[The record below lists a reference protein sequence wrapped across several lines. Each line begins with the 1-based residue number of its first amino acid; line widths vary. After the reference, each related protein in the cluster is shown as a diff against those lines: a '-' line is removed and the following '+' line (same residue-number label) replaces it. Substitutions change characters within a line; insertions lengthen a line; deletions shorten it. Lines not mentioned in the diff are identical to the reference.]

1 MSVHRL
7 NPSIQRNGNL
17 VRWVATASVALG
29 LCGCQRAPARD
40 APAAAVS
47 GQAAVA
53 GADGESARRL
63 PCWEKAQTQADLN
76 GCAVAEAK
84 QAQTEMARALDA
96 LLKARAADAVAVQK
110 LNAAQ
115 TAWLAYRDAEL
126 AARFPSAEP
135 ATDYGSA
142 FPTCFGLEQARLF
155 QDRTRAL
162 GQLAARG
169 SEPDACSSNP
179 DGGS

>member
-1 MSVHRL
+1 M
-7 NPSIQRNGNL
+7 
-17 VRWVATASVALG
+17 RWVAAASVVVG
-29 LCGCQRAPARD
+29 LCGCQRAPVRD

-47 GQAAVA
+47 GHAA
-53 GADGESARRL
+53 GPSADGAHARSL
-63 PCWEKAQTQADLN
+63 PCREKAQTQAELN

-84 QAQTEMARALDA
+84 QAQTEMERALDA

-135 ATDYGSA
+135 ATDYGSS

-155 QDRTRAL
+155 QDRARAL
-162 GQLAARG
+162 EQLTPQGGAQD
-169 SEPDACSSNP
+169 SCSSNP